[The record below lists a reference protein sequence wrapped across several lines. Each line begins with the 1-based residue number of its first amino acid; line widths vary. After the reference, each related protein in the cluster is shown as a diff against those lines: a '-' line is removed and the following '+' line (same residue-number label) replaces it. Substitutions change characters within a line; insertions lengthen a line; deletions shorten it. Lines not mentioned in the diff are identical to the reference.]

1 LTKCVLVL
9 QAEDAYGD
17 EEKEDE
23 RDVRP
28 SFLGV

>member
-1 LTKCVLVL
+1 LTKCGLVL